1 MPATHPAP
9 GPACPTADVVR
20 RFALSIAGLL
30 SLIRQVFPRVPNP
43 PVSSLEILNYISR
56 TRRRFERLLA
66 RLAAGIAPRARAPR
80 PDDAAEPKPRATPRF
95 RLPRRR
101 LWLRAILGHNAG
113 NFAGQ
118 VAYLLDQPETAALI
132 AASPQAQRLLRPF
145 FHILGTPPACIP
157 PLPKR
162 PRKPRPKPAPKPRRL
177 SYKQRQALLWY
188 PNIEGRPMKLLPSRA
203 ALAREPPAYLTAA
216 LLPVAKKPA

>member
-1 MPATHPAP
+1 MSTANTAPDPAYPV
-9 GPACPTADVVR
+9 ADVLY
-20 RFALSIAGLL
+20 RFGLSIAGLL
-30 SLIRQVFPRVPNP
+30 ALIQQVLPRVANP
-43 PVSSLEILNYISR
+43 PVPWPDLYNYISR

-80 PDDAAEPKPRATPRF
+80 PDDAPAAEPKPRAKPRF

-101 LWLRAILGHNAG
+101 LWLRALLGYNAG

-132 AASPQAQRLLRPF
+132 AASTQARRLLRPF

-157 PLPKR
+157 PLPR
-162 PRKPRPKPAPKPRRL
+162 PPRKPRPKPPPKQKRLTRREL
-177 SYKQRQALLWY
+177 EALLWY
-188 PNIEGRPMKLLPSRA
+188 PNIEGRPMKLI
-203 ALAREPPAYLTAA
+203 PPRKYRY
-216 LLPVAKKPA
+216 